1 MAQPSEYLIEPLAK
15 RHRRDQFSC
24 GYTELDNFLK
34 TLAGQYARRNLAA
47 TRVVIRTDAPDVLGY
62 YSLSA
67 TGVHLDEFPHE
78 LAAKLPRHETVP
90 AILLARLAVDLSC
103 RGEGLG
109 GRLLID
115 ALERSAQ
122 FSSQIAAMAVIVD
135 AIDERAI
142 RFYEHYGFAAFPLN
156 PKSLY
161 LPIDT
166 VKKLFR

>member
-1 MAQPSEYLIEPLAK
+1 M
-15 RHRRDQFSC
+15 
-24 GYTELDNFLK
+24 
-34 TLAGQYARRNLAA
+34 
-47 TRVVIRTDAPDVLGY
+47 LGY

-67 TGVHLDEFPHE
+67 TGVQLDEFPDA
-78 LAAKLPRHETVP
+78 LAAELPRHETVP

-109 GRLLID
+109 GRLVID
-115 ALERSAQ
+115 ALESSAQ

-142 RFYEHYGFAAFPLN
+142 RFYEHYGFIRFPVN
-156 PKSLY
+156 AKSLY